1 MDLAETASQA
11 GTGAEPIDTPS
22 NEAAP
27 DFEASPAVAGRVTRI
42 QADFVYV
49 SLAGGV
55 YECRLRGKLKKTQM
69 GVLVGDLVGLEEV
82 DHASRKG
89 TVASVSP
96 RRNNLTKPAIANVD
110 QALVVM
116 AAIDPAF
123 TPLQLDR
130 FLVLVAERQV
140 RGVIVVNK
148 IDKMEPGLWAA
159 IQENYGAHYPI
170 YGVSA
175 KVGTG
180 LEALLT
186 QLADNTSVLCGPS
199 GVGKSSLLNALQP
212 GLRLT
217 TGEISDWGR
226 GTHTTRHVALHRLE
240 TDGEPGYVADTPGF
254 SLTDL
259 AHIAP
264 AELGHYFPEFGDQL
278 GNCRF
283 TDCLHGSEP
292 DCAVRETWAG
302 TTRYGSYL
310 DILNELTFE
319 KPLFFA
325 TSTTKNEGTTKAGN
339 SSGGKKTTVLRL
351 DTEARESNR
360 RLTKQQM
367 QQLKH
372 GATDD
377 DDL

>member
-1 MDLAETASQA
+1 VRSAE
-11 GTGAEPIDTPS
+11 AEVLPPGEDP
-22 NEAAP
+22 
-27 DFEASPAVAGRVTRI
+27 PAITGRVTRI
-42 QADFVYV
+42 QADYVYV
-49 SLAGGV
+49 SVDGPV
-55 YECRLRGKLKKTQM
+55 YECRVRGKLKKTQT
-69 GVLVGDLVGLEEV
+69 GVLVGDRVGLEEV
-82 DHASRKG
+82 DHGAKTG
-89 TVASVSP
+89 TVASVVP
-96 RRNNLTKPAIANVD
+96 RRNALVKPAIANVD

-130 FLVLVAERQV
+130 FLVLVAEREV
-140 RGVIVVNK
+140 SGVIVVNK
-148 IDKMEPGLWAA
+148 IDMMEPGLWAA
-159 IQENYGAHYPI
+159 IQDNYGRHYPI
-170 YGVSA
+170 VGVSA

-180 LEALLT
+180 LDDLST
-186 QLADNTSVLCGPS
+186 HLADRTSVLCGPS

-212 GLRLT
+212 GLRLS
-217 TGEISDWGR
+217 TGDISDWGR
-226 GTHTTRHVALHRLE
+226 GTHTTRHVALHLLE
-240 TDGEPGYVADTPGF
+240 TDGLPGLVADTPGF

-259 AHIAP
+259 AHISP
-264 AELGHYFPEFGDQL
+264 TDLGHYFPEFGTQL

-283 TDCLHGSEP
+283 TDCMHAQEP
-292 DCAVRETWAG
+292 DCAVRERWAG
-302 TTRYGSYL
+302 STRYGSYL

-325 TSTTKNEGTTKAGN
+325 TSTTKDEGTTKAGN
-339 SSGGKKTTVLRL
+339 ASGGKRTTVLRL

-372 GATDD
+372 DVTED